1 MKDVLRIIYD
11 DKKSNFGELFI
22 KDNFIF
28 AHHRYIET
36 FAFEMSRFAND
47 MSSGI
52 TN

>member
-11 DKKSNFGELFI
+11 DKKSNFEELFV

-28 AHHRYIET
+28 AHRSYIET
-36 FAFEMSRFAND
+36 FAFELSRFTND